1 MSTVYLETSAVLT
14 WLLGEPHSKA
24 TIMRI
29 NRADNVVTSVLTLL
43 ETERALIRAEKQK
56 LLTAADSQ
64 GLKGMLAKARGGWAL
79 MEVTEEVRQ
88 RAGRAFPIEPL
99 RTLDAIHIST
109 ALLFT
114 GAFDDLQM
122 LSYDQRI
129 MKNAQALGM
138 V

>member
-1 MSTVYLETSAVLT
+1 
-14 WLLGEPHSKA
+14 
-24 TIMRI
+24 MRI

>member
-14 WLLGEPHSKA
+14 WLLGEPRSKA
-24 TIMRI
+24 TILRI

-43 ETERALIRAEKQK
+43 ETERALVRAEKQK
-56 LLTAADSQ
+56 LLSAADSQ
-64 GLKGMLAKARGGWAL
+64 GLRGMLAKARGGWAL
-79 MEVTEEVRQ
+79 MEITEEVRQ

-122 LSYDQRI
+122 LSYHQRI
-129 MKNAQALGM
+129 MKNAQVLGM